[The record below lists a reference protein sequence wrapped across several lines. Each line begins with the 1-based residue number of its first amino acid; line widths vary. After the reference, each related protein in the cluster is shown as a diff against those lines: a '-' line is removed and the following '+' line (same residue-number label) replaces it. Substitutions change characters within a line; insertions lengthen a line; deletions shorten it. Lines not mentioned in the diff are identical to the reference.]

1 MTRCVLCIVEVTGT
15 FRLWEEGG
23 RGGAGRL
30 LWQLQP
36 RAAASTAAQGG
47 EFITRLADIFRV
59 SMQFSRVVRGHL
71 QQSFCRKTSIAKT
84 ISSLL
89 NM

>member
-15 FRLWEEGG
+15 FRVWGRKEGEEG
-23 RGGAGRL
+23 
-30 LWQLQP
+30 
-36 RAAASTAAQGG
+36 RAAALAVAATRSSINCSAGG